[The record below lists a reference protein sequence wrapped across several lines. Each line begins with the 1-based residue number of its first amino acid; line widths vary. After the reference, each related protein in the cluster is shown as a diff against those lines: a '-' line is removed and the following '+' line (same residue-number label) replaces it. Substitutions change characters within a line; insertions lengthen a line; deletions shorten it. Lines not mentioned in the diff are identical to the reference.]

1 MRVLV
6 DFQRKSGLA
15 LNLRKTKIFI
25 DGNNDADCLSLAMRL
40 SLQQGALPVKYLGQ
54 PLSPKKLRKSDYQPL
69 IDRVKSRISSWTA
82 RHLLFVGRLV
92 LIQTVLFG
100 IINFWSAVFP
110 LPKSYFEQLEQL
122 CNAFL
127 WSGGLTLQDLQ
138 RSLGRQYARGKN
150 LVVWGLRRLLGL
162 NQVYGLKLIW
172 LLFSSNGSLWVAWVE
187 LNL

>member
-6 DFQRKSGLA
+6 DFQRKFGLA

-82 RHLLFVGRLV
+82 RHLSFVGRLV

-110 LPKSYFEQLEQL
+110 LPKSYFEQLGGGGWL
-122 CNAFL
+122 CKICKGLLDVSMHGERIWWF
-127 WSGGLTLQDLQ
+127 GG
-138 RSLGRQYARGKN
+138 
-150 LVVWGLRRLLGL
+150 
-162 NQVYGLKLIW
+162 
-172 LLFSSNGSLWVAWVE
+172 
-187 LNL
+187 